1 ADRRRSRSA
10 GARLRAAAR
19 RGGGGPAA
27 GGRGGGRG
35 GGGGG
40 GGARGRGGGGGRGRG
55 RGVGRGRRSRGWRG
69 RAARRRWSRRA
80 CAGGAGD
87 GVPAGQ
93 HRAGEVLVGSVD
105 AGVDD
110 GHGHG
115 RRVDRRPR
123 RFKAEFVE
131 GPLRRAQRV
140 GAADVGERSGGRR
153 PGVRV
158 EGQDRGAA
166 RLPVDLVGGVGGA
179 ERLDALHP

>member
-1 ADRRRSRSA
+1 MVGRPPDPV
-10 GARLRAAAR
+10 GD
-19 RGGGGPAA
+19 GGGPAA
-27 GGRGGGRG
+27 AVVVENPDGQDPHP
-35 GGGGG
+35 G
-40 GGARGRGGGGGRGRG
+40 GGAGDAQAVAGQGGHDAGHVGAVAV
-55 RGVGRGRRSRGWRG
+55 GVGV
-69 RAARRRWSRRA
+69 A
-80 CAGGAGD
+80 AGGAGD

-179 ERLDALHP
+179 ERLDALHPDGVTAADDGGERAGRVG